1 MSMGRNEALAMLAAD
16 DRPIPDDQEFVADR
30 FQPRD
35 AYGVARLFYAVY
47 GDGYPID
54 TYYIPERLVE
64 ENQNGTLRS
73 LVSRTASG
81 DVVSHV
87 AFYRGSAP
95 NPGLYEFGLGLTLP
109 GYRSTTAFCRVSQL
123 AMGLVGSEGIDGI
136 FGEAVCNHVI
146 TQKLSLQSGMRE
158 TALEPALMPAR
169 AYDRERSAPGRVGCL
184 FYFRGERD
192 RRRKLHIPPPYR
204 EELTLLLDGLNL
216 DRELIAPNCACALP
230 AGQGEIEVKRFDF
243 AGVARCTVTQPGEAL
258 GDRLRGV
265 EEELRGDDYAIIQFF
280 VDLGHPWSGGVV
292 ELLRSRG
299 YCFGGLLPTW
309 FGSDGLL
316 LQKHLVD
323 PDLDGMKIHSPR
335 GRQLLELVR
344 QDRER
349 NA

>member
-1 MSMGRNEALAMLAAD
+1 MSMERSEALAMLAAD

-30 FQPRD
+30 FQTRD
-35 AYGVARLFYAVY
+35 AYGVARLFHAVY
-47 GDGYPID
+47 GDGYPMD

-87 AFYRGSAP
+87 AFYRSSAP

-109 GYRSTTAFCRVSQL
+109 GYRSTTAFCRLSQL
-123 AMGLVGSEGIDGI
+123 ALKLVGREGIDGI

-169 AYDRERSAPGRVGCL
+169 AYETEQSAKGRVGCL

-192 RRRKLHIPPPYR
+192 QRRRLYLPAPYR
-204 EELTLLLDGLNL
+204 EELTMLLEGLNL
-216 DRELIAPNCACALP
+216 ERDLLVPDSVLP
-230 AGQGEIEVKRFDF
+230 TGDGEIHLHRFDF

-258 GDRLRGV
+258 GARLREM
-265 EEELRGDDYAIIQFF
+265 EEELRREDYALIQFF
-280 VDLGHPWSGGVV
+280 VDLGQSCSGGIV
-292 ELLRSRG
+292 ELLRRQG
-299 YCFGGLLPTW
+299 YRFGGLLPTW

-344 QDRER
+344 QDREQ